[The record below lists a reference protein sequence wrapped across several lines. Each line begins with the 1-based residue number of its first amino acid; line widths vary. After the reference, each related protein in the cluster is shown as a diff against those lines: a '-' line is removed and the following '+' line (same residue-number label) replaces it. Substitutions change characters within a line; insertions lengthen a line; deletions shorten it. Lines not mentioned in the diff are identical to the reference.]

1 MCIVPVSEP
10 MYLDAY
16 GTIFKRKADHY
27 DCNDGVLLSAS
38 PAQEAGVSPCP
49 STCPDL
55 SKSQTLSSLSE
66 SGAVLVEVCCLL
78 VLAVD
83 NKVSNT
89 LPPPAGYRQNTQIPF
104 LRLLAMFPNH
114 FPFVDLYLCFLS
126 SADSSRGAVSPS
138 QPGVSDS
145 LYGVHY
151 RLPGQSHL

>member
-1 MCIVPVSEP
+1 MRIVPVSEEP
-10 MYLDAY
+10 IYLDAY
-16 GTIFKRKADHY
+16 GPVFKRKADYY
-27 DCNDGVLLSAS
+27 DCNDGVLSLSAS

-89 LPPPAGYRQNTQIPF
+89 HTHTHTHIASSSCWLSTKHITTFSQTVGYVPKPF
-104 LRLLAMFPNH
+104 P
-114 FPFVDLYLCFLS
+114 LC
-126 SADSSRGAVSPS
+126 
-138 QPGVSDS
+138 
-145 LYGVHY
+145 
-151 RLPGQSHL
+151 